1 MPDNIVILFM
11 FSVLA
16 SFGIVWFANVL
27 RTRYQARYLEYNFY
41 FILSSICYGFANWIV
56 PFAVLYL
63 LGARAGTD
71 PAWFVAI
78 FILISVPVLLVKLY
92 FFVLLF
98 QELLG
103 RVKPA
108 WFNKLSI
115 VTGTVV
121 LLVSAWYVQ
130 RYYTS
135 SDVAQLQGF
144 IISFGLAV
152 VGFEF
157 AIIIQY
163 LVAIKRETTRVID
176 RYSMPFGLVLLGGY
190 LAYVLLTYSGLFLPG
205 SSLVELTPYVYFI
218 IHGLPLVVLWLFHQN
233 EPRVVLYSQAPGILK
248 FIEANGLTAKEAE
261 ILKQV
266 ISGASNREIAERSF
280 ISPHTV
286 RNHIYNIYNKT
297 GIRNR
302 FQLLAV
308 CQADDPTLV
317 D

>member
-1 MPDNIVILFM
+1 MPDSIVILFM

-16 SFGIVWFANVL
+16 SFGIVWFANAL

-63 LGARAGTD
+63 LGARADAD

-78 FILISVPVLLVKLY
+78 FVLMSVPVLLVKLY
-92 FFVLLF
+92 FLVLLF

-103 RVKPA
+103 RPRPA

-115 VTGTVV
+115 VTGMVV
-121 LLVSAWYVQ
+121 LLVTAWYVQ
-130 RYYTS
+130 QFYAS
-135 SDVAQLQGF
+135 ADVVQLQGF
-144 IISFGLAV
+144 INSFGLAV

-157 AIIIQY
+157 AIIIRY
-163 LVAIKRETTRVID
+163 LVAVKGQVTPVIGS
-176 RYSMPFGLVLLGGY
+176 YSLPFGWLLLVGY
-190 LAYVLLTYSGLFLPG
+190 LAYVLLTYSGLLLPG
-205 SSLVELTPYVYFI
+205 SSMVELTPYVYFI
-218 IHGLPLVVLWLFHQN
+218 IHGLPLVVLWLFHQH
-233 EPRVVLYSQAPGILK
+233 EPSVVLHAQSPGILK
-248 FIEANGLTAKEAE
+248 LIANHGLTAKEAE

-266 ISGASNREIAERSF
+266 ISGATNREIAERSF

-308 CQADDPTLV
+308 CQEQDPDLV